1 MKNLGDLNYFLGLQI
16 QYPAEGIFVHQS
28 KYILDVLTKANLL
41 DCKPCLTPCHPN
53 HKLLKDGSLPY
64 SDPAHYRS
72 IVGALQYL
80 TFTRPDIAYAVHQ
93 VCQFM
98 HTPLDTH
105 YLAVKR
111 ILRYLK
117 GTMSHGLLYK
127 KGSLD
132 MTAFTDA
139 DWAGDPNDR
148 RSTTGFVIF
157 LGTNPIS
164 WSSKKQQSVSR
175 SSTEVEYRAM
185 ALIAAKIVWLQQLL
199 TDLHC
204 PLVKKPV
211 LGCDNISAM
220 ALSSNHVL
228 HSRAKH
234 IEIDCHFVRQRV
246 TRRDFLLQHV
256 SSAQQV
262 ADVLTKGLCS
272 PQFDYHCSHLMLGPP
287 VHEVERG

>member
-1 MKNLGDLNYFLGLQI
+1 
-16 QYPAEGIFVHQS
+16 
-28 KYILDVLTKANLL
+28 
-41 DCKPCLTPCHPN
+41 
-53 HKLLKDGSLPY
+53 
-64 SDPAHYRS
+64 
-72 IVGALQYL
+72 
-80 TFTRPDIAYAVHQ
+80 
-93 VCQFM
+93 M

-105 YLAVKR
+105 YLAVKH

-132 MTAFTDA
+132 MIAFTDA

-164 WSSKKQQSVSR
+164 WSSKKQQYVSR

-185 ALIAAKIVWLQQLL
+185 VVIAAKIVWLQQLL

-204 PLVKKPV
+204 PLVKKLV
-211 LGCDNISAM
+211 LCCDNISAM

-228 HSRAKH
+228 HSHAKH
-234 IEIDCHFVRQRV
+234 IKIDCHFVREIV
-246 TRRDFLLQHV
+246 TNEDFLLQHV
-256 SSAQQV
+256 SSSQQV

-272 PQFDYHCSHLMLGPP
+272 PQFDYHYSNLCLVLLCMRL
-287 VHEVERG
+287 RGDDRI